1 MTTDLATIAPVIRGT
16 LATPSGDAD
25 RPWNRVILTAA
36 PEGATHPQGMRVPE
50 ADAADVAKLREL
62 IKSRSAA
69 PSAVEVEGVGT
80 FVAQRE
86 EASELRPLENEVA
99 LVTGA
104 AGAIGAGLC
113 TALLDKGARVVITDL
128 SGEKFQAF
136 AKDYAAKYPGRVI
149 AVAMDVTDAASVAGA
164 FAQAAHVW
172 GGVDIVIV
180 NAGIAMVS
188 KLTEMDVEKYRR
200 TQEVNA
206 TGTLLTLAEA
216 GRLMRRQGTGGDIVL
231 VSTKNVFC
239 PGAGFGAYSATKA
252 ASHQLGR
259 IASLELADADVRVN
273 MVAPDAIFGEGP
285 YRSGLWAA
293 VGPDRMKARGLDE
306 AGLEEYYRGRN
317 LLKAKVTARHVAN
330 AAMFFITRQTP
341 TTGATIPVDGGL
353 PDSTP
358 R

>member
-1 MTTDLATIAPVIRGT
+1 MTLDIATIAPMIRGA
-16 LATPSGDAD
+16 LARPSGDAD
-25 RPWNRVILTAA
+25 RPWNRVILTPA
-36 PEGATHPQGMRVPE
+36 PEGATHNSVVRVSD
-50 ADAADVAKLREL
+50 ADCADVSKLREV
-62 IKSRSAA
+62 IKAQSAA
-69 PSAVEVEGVGT
+69 PAAIEVEGVGT
-80 FVAQRE
+80 FAVERQ
-86 EASELRPLENEVA
+86 EASDARPLENEVA

-113 TALLDKGARVVITDL
+113 TALLDKGSRVVVTDL

-136 AKDYAAKYPGRVI
+136 SADFSARYPDRVL
-149 AVAMDVTDAASVAGA
+149 AVAMDVTDAASVAAA
-164 FAQAAHVW
+164 FAKAAGVW